1 MTKTPLLLHPCYKE
15 YLWGG
20 NRLKREYGKLDAP
33 DITAESWELSCHADG
48 ISRIDGGPYSGK
60 SIADLGRQDRISF
73 WGSLCG
79 SEFPLLV
86 KLIDA
91 KKDLSVQVHPSDHSA
106 RHELGECGKAEMWYI
121 VDCAPHSFIYYGFSK
136 QISRNEFLER
146 AREGS
151 ICEVLNRVPV
161 TPGDVFYILPGT
173 IHAIGA
179 GNFIAEI
186 QQSSNTTFRVYDYH
200 RTGPDGKFRPL
211 HLERAAE
218 VVDLKPVIPHEC
230 RANSTMLF
238 PGFTMSEMFSCP
250 YFRAYRLDI
259 QKQITL
265 NCDRESFHHLLC
277 VDGSAVISAE
287 DREYPIY
294 RGLSYFIP
302 ASLGEYQIIG
312 NCRVLLSRL

>member
-1 MTKTPLLLHPCYKE
+1 MTKVPLLMHPCYKE

-33 DITAESWELSCHADG
+33 DLTAESWELSCHVDG
-48 ISRIDGGPYSGK
+48 ISRIDGGPYSGE
-60 SIADLGRQDRISF
+60 SIADLGRQDRTGF

-79 SEFPLLV
+79 PEFPLLV

-91 KKDLSVQVHPSDHSA
+91 KRDLSVQVHPSDHLA
-106 RHELGECGKAEMWYI
+106 RHDLGEHGKAEMWYI

-136 QISRNEFLER
+136 QISRGEFLDR
-146 AREGS
+146 ARDGS

-186 QQSSNTTFRVYDYH
+186 QQSSNTTFRIYDYQ
-200 RTGPDGKFRPL
+200 RTGPDGKPRPL

-218 VVDLKPVIPHEC
+218 VVDLAPVIPHEC
-230 RANSTMLF
+230 RANSTMVF
-238 PGFTMSEMFSCP
+238 PGFTMSEMFSCA
-250 YFRAYRLDI
+250 YFRSYRLDV
-259 QKQITL
+259 QDQITL
-265 NCDRESFHHLLC
+265 NCDSSSFHHLLC
-277 VDGSAVISAE
+277 VDGGAIIRAGGSV
-287 DREYPIY
+287 YPIR
-294 RGLSYFIP
+294 RGMSYFMP
-302 ASLGEYQIIG
+302 AMLGEYQVIG
-312 NCRVLLSRL
+312 SCRILLSRL